1 MGVDLL
7 GDLIEEMEFEEGN
20 AGEYFGGIDEQPAI
34 LSVLSANPP
43 GVIVK
48 IRLNTEKEQD
58 IEVSEP
64 LFELLEKESINISVD
79 NGYGWLTVYD
89 LSGFTTEK
97 VVDLLETFAQDIEE
111 HQLSLGAECVICKNG
126 VLGEIY
132 YSEGK
137 INQLCAN
144 CLEEK
149 VQQQSDKNK
158 KLAEIKTSSV
168 LLTLLGV
175 MGFAVAWALMWL
187 LYDYIFVFYRTNEIE
202 VSEFVLVGVP
212 LVAVVILAFTLGL
225 PLRRFR
231 IQNRIFLSII
241 ATILAFASFIL
252 GEVSI
257 AIIRVVNELEAFAII
272 TSIQYYIYSWKA
284 QMPIFHVVKIGLV
297 IGAII
302 GINMIAKK
310 KKAALEI

>member
-1 MGVDLL
+1 MGVDLF
-7 GDLIEEMEFEEGN
+7 GDLIEEMGFEEGD
-20 AGEYFGGIDEQPAI
+20 AGEYFGEIDGQPAI
-34 LSVLSANPP
+34 LSVLSASPP

-48 IRLNTEKEQD
+48 IRLNTENEQD
-58 IEVSEP
+58 IEVSEA
-64 LFELLEKESINISVD
+64 LFELLENKSINISVD

-97 VVDLLETFAQDIEE
+97 VIDLLEMFAQDLEE

-144 CLEEK
+144 CLKEK

-241 ATILAFASFIL
+241 ATILAFASFLL
-252 GEVSI
+252 GENLMSLFWTIYETKSI
-257 AIIRVVNELEAFAII
+257 DIIA
-272 TSIQYYIYSWKA
+272 SIKDFILLWQA

-302 GINMIAKK
+302 GINIIAKK
-310 KKAALEI
+310 KKATLEI